1 MRADAFSSLS
11 QRRLRGQFIPT
22 VSHSWSRACEL
33 TRRTGSPFQALRAEF
48 ARDQITPK
56 PSLDFRNSRSQHR
69 PSSMTTRRAQDHA
82 RAAPSSTNT
91 FLSCKQEASM
101 PQKPAYLCLQQVRR
115 WSRAVRTMGSGLAK
129 NPGQRTGRHGQ
140 GVAPEI
146 QRKGCQ
152 GSRSEQR
159 SLTGPTQTVLTKKMN
174 LTPTWQGR
182 PPWRWSPLHEE
193 AMLNS
198 VVPPDMQYWTTAESQ
213 LRHAI
218 RPHDDTAPLEIGRP
232 H

>member
-1 MRADAFSSLS
+1 MPNR
-11 QRRLRGQFIPT
+11 
-22 VSHSWSRACEL
+22 
-33 TRRTGSPFQALRAEF
+33 
-48 ARDQITPK
+48 
-56 PSLDFRNSRSQHR
+56 SLDFRKSRSQHR
-69 PSSMTTRRAQDHA
+69 PSSRSRSGSRRSC
-82 RAAPSSTNT
+82 PGNPPPWPGNT
-91 FLSCKQEASM
+91 FPSFESRSVNGPKA
-101 PQKPAYLCLQQVRR
+101 AYLCLQQVRR

-198 VVPPDMQYWTTAESQ
+198 AVPPDMKYWTTAESQ
-213 LRHAI
+213 FRHAI
-218 RPHDDTAPLEIGRP
+218 RLHDDTAPLEIGRP